1 MKKKVLQNMNHAQ
14 DWEKI
19 FDSMND
25 GMYITNAEG
34 LTLKVNQAYEQITG
48 LDSKKLIGKYMTDIV
63 KEGYLSTS
71 ITQQVIDSQK
81 PVSVEQQVIN
91 GKKVALRGVPI
102 FEDGAIRM
110 VVSFVRDISVIN
122 KIQEEL
128 NHSKIIIDQYQKQLN
143 DLQQNTFIA
152 ESPEFKKVIFLA
164 QKVANVDST
173 VLILGESG
181 TGKEVVA
188 KQIHEKSSRNKN
200 LFLKINCG
208 AIPEQLLESELF
220 GYEGGAFT
228 GAKKNGHI
236 GIFEMA
242 NKGTVFLDEIGDMPL
257 HLQVKLLRVL
267 QEKTITR
274 IGSTKSIAIDTRVI
288 AATNQNIAEMVQ
300 NRQFRQDL
308 YYRLNVV
315 SIMIPPLR
323 DRKTDIPPLI
333 DHFVKKINQKY
344 QLHKKLSPE
353 LLKHFM
359 EYDWPGNVRELENM
373 IERILVTSEQ
383 DEVGYSPSF
392 LPYAVKEE
400 LSETEEEIMP
410 LKEAFEKVEY
420 LLLKKAVKKYKTTYE
435 IANALQIS
443 QPSVSR
449 KLKKYKERN
458 KFL

>member
-333 DHFVKKINQKY
+333 DHFVKKSIKNINYTK
-344 QLHKKLSPE
+344 
-353 LLKHFM
+353 
-359 EYDWPGNVRELENM
+359 
-373 IERILVTSEQ
+373 
-383 DEVGYSPSF
+383 SF
-392 LPYAVKEE
+392 L
-400 LSETEEEIMP
+400 L
-410 LKEAFEKVEY
+410 
-420 LLLKKAVKKYKTTYE
+420 
-435 IANALQIS
+435 NC
-443 QPSVSR
+443 
-449 KLKKYKERN
+449 
-458 KFL
+458 

>member
-81 PVSVEQQVIN
+81 PVSIEQQVIN

-228 GAKKNGHI
+228 GAKK
-236 GIFEMA
+236 M
-242 NKGTVFLDEIGDMPL
+242 D
-257 HLQVKLLRVL
+257 
-267 QEKTITR
+267 
-274 IGSTKSIAIDTRVI
+274 
-288 AATNQNIAEMVQ
+288 
-300 NRQFRQDL
+300 
-308 YYRLNVV
+308 
-315 SIMIPPLR
+315 
-323 DRKTDIPPLI
+323 
-333 DHFVKKINQKY
+333 
-344 QLHKKLSPE
+344 
-353 LLKHFM
+353 
-359 EYDWPGNVRELENM
+359 
-373 IERILVTSEQ
+373 ILV
-383 DEVGYSPSF
+383 Y
-392 LPYAVKEE
+392 
-400 LSETEEEIMP
+400 
-410 LKEAFEKVEY
+410 LKWQT
-420 LLLKKAVKKYKTTYE
+420 KA
-435 IANALQIS
+435 L
-443 QPSVSR
+443 
-449 KLKKYKERN
+449 
-458 KFL
+458 FF